1 MGECGGECVAERV
14 GVGVLVGEWVRLYV
28 RGYSYGC
35 ERVWNEG
42 RMYAYVSL
50 RTSLYISV
58 HENILYVIP

>member
-1 MGECGGECVAERV
+1 MGERVRECVAERV

-28 RGYSYGC
+28 RGYSYEC
-35 ERVWNEG
+35 ESVWNEG

-50 RTSLYISV
+50 RTSLYIRV

>member
-14 GVGVLVGEWVRLYV
+14 GVGVLVGEWVRLYL
-28 RGYSYGC
+28 RGYSYEC